1 MHHNEYSCFCYLGF
15 RLVLFTEIF
24 ESKLIFL
31 QLESM
36 VQFYL
41 CSNMTFFENSECDQY
56 LELVYLLFFFFS
68 FFFQLKDLEADE
80 TRKRIRK
87 TKQEIFKKVKD
98 LIMMEEIVKE
108 DLEKHQTVKKAQMK
122 QQVQLIIQKKL
133 LQVRNPTYYGLH
145 TNKVKSLKN

>member
-41 CSNMTFFENSECDQY
+41 CSNMTSFENSECYQY
-56 LELVYLLFFFFS
+56 LELVYLLIFVFG
-68 FFFQLKDLEADE
+68 FQLKDLEADE

-122 QQVQLIIQKKL
+122 QQLIIQKKL

>member
-41 CSNMTFFENSECDQY
+41 CSNMTSFENSECYQY
-56 LELVYLLFFFFS
+56 LELVYLLIFVFG
-68 FFFQLKDLEADE
+68 FQLKDLEADE

-133 LQVRNPTYYGLH
+133 LQVRNPTYYGLY